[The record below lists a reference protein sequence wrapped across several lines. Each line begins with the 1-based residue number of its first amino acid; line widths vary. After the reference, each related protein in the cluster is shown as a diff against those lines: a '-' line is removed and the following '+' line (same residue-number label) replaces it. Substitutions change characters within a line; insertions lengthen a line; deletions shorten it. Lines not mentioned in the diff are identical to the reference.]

1 MSKFNNVYD
10 VNALAESLNEIKQNS
25 NNSGEYPEVPV
36 GKYEVKIEKVELGAT
51 REGVPMGKIQFRIH
65 DGEFK
70 KQCLFYN
77 QVLVGK
83 DKNTGQ
89 LSAFGIHK
97 FNEFLRSLDPITEQG
112 IELPIEFKDFDQY
125 EQLLLDVAEC
135 VESLVYEIQ
144 YGKNNDFP
152 TFKILNIFE
161 D

>member
-25 NNSGEYPEVPV
+25 GNGDYPEVPV
-36 GKYEVKIEKVELGAT
+36 GKYEVKVEKVELGST
-51 REGVPMGKIQFRIH
+51 KDGVPMGKIQFRIN
-65 DGEFK
+65 DGDYK

-97 FNEFLRSLDPITEQG
+97 FNEFLRSLDPINEQG
-112 IELPIEFKDFDQY
+112 LELPIEFKDFDQY

>member
-25 NNSGEYPEVPV
+25 GNGDYPEVPV
-36 GKYEVKIEKVELGAT
+36 GKYEVKIEKIELA
-51 REGVPMGKIQFRIH
+51 ESSNHSPMAKVQFRIN
-65 DGEFK
+65 DGDYK

-89 LSAFGIHK
+89 LTAFGIHK
-97 FNEFLRSLDPITEQG
+97 FNEFLRSLDPINEQG
-112 IELPIEFKDFDQY
+112 LEVPIEFKDFDQY